1 MEDFFSLLS
10 PLLFV
15 LIGGGIGKVQERRH
29 EQSLR
34 RREAALRGFVVTDMA
49 RIPGAPNPVVG
60 TLVAGEVVVASDY
73 GKRFVASLRQVIGG
87 EVRSYRRM
95 TDRARREAL
104 LRAIAEAQSRGATA
118 LVNVRFDTSMVAANA
133 AEVLC
138 SGTAVR

>member
-1 MEDFFSLLS
+1 MDDFVSLLS

-29 EQSLR
+29 ERSLR
-34 RREAALRGFVVTDMA
+34 QREAALGDFVVTDMS
-49 RIPGAPNPVVG
+49 RIPGVHPVVA

-73 GKRFVASLRQVIGG
+73 GKRFVASLRQVVGG

-104 LRAIAEAQSRGATA
+104 LRAIDEAQSRGATA
-118 LVNVRFDTSMVAANA
+118 LINVRFETSMVAPNA

-138 SGTAVR
+138 SGTAIR